1 MTQHQQADPLFIALL
16 KPSINGPDDVYF
28 LNTRVGP
35 SLPPSQPTAQLM
47 DAVQPATPQTPTAPA
62 LEPLPPMGMAA
73 LCLDNSTRSVINDI
87 VCRAAE
93 ADSRTVYR
101 IVPATL
107 PSGRTRGD
115 MPPA

>member
-1 MTQHQQADPLFIALL
+1 MLNRLWMGLMTA
-16 KPSINGPDDVYF
+16 DDVYF
-28 LNTRVGP
+28 LNTRVGATP
-35 SLPPSQPTAQLM
+35 VAVAIHGTAV
-47 DAVQPATPQTPTAPA
+47 DAVQPATPQTSTAPA

-73 LCLDNSTRSVINDI
+73 LCFDNSTRSAINDI

-93 ADSRTVYR
+93 ADNRTVYR
-101 IVPATL
+101 IVAATL